1 MKPRF
6 VGCDIE
12 LLACDLSISS
22 WPCSSRPSTPLN
34 LHGIETWVAGT
45 SPAMTRQGLRGYEA
59 AREGQMRRRA
69 FLVLVGGTVA
79 SSLALRRAA
88 AQAYPTRPVT
98 LVIPFP
104 PGGGN
109 DALGRMV
116 ADKMSK
122 SLGQQIVVDN
132 RGGAGGTIATRA
144 VARSAPDGYTILL
157 AYTGTLAINPSLYA
171 NPGYDPRKDLAPIG
185 LIAGLPSVLVVHP
198 TLPVRSVA
206 ELIAFAKARPGRI
219 DYAFVP
225 GTVGHITTELFANIA
240 GIEITRIPYKGNG
253 PAMTDLLGG
262 HVSMMFLSILPV
274 LEHVRAGTLNALAVT
289 SAARSELLP
298 EVPTIAQAGVPG
310 FSAVIH
316 YGLLAP
322 PGAPRDII
330 ARLNAALREALSA
343 DDVRARLAAEGAVPL
358 PGTPED
364 YAADIDGEETK
375 WGALVRRLNL
385 KVE

>member
-1 MKPRF
+1 VEHR
-6 VGCDIE
+6 I
-12 LLACDLSISS
+12 
-22 WPCSSRPSTPLN
+22 
-34 LHGIETWVAGT
+34 
-45 SPAMTRQGLRGYEA
+45 
-59 AREGQMRRRA
+59 RRRT
-69 FLVLVGGTVA
+69 FLALVGGAAA
-79 SSLALRRAA
+79 SLPVPWRAV

-116 ADKMSK
+116 AEKMSK

-157 AYTGTLAINPSLYA
+157 AYTGTLAINPSLYV
-171 NPGYDPRKDLAPIG
+171 NPGYDPRKDFAPIG
-185 LIAGLPSVLVVHP
+185 LIAGLSSVLVVHP
-198 TLPVRSVA
+198 SLTVRSVA
-206 ELIAFAKARPGRI
+206 ELIAFARARPGRI

-225 GTVGHITTELFANIA
+225 GTVGHITTELFANTA
-240 GIEITRIPYKGNG
+240 GIDFTRIPYKGNG

-274 LEHVRAGTLNALAVT
+274 LEHVRAGTLHALAVT

-298 EVPTIAQAGVPG
+298 DVPTIAQAGLAG

-322 PGAPRDII
+322 PGTPRDII
-330 ARLNAALREALSA
+330 GRLNAALVEALAA
-343 DDVRARLAAEGAVPL
+343 DGIRARLAAEGADPL

-385 KVE
+385 KIE

>member
-1 MKPRF
+1 
-6 VGCDIE
+6 
-12 LLACDLSISS
+12 
-22 WPCSSRPSTPLN
+22 
-34 LHGIETWVAGT
+34 
-45 SPAMTRQGLRGYEA
+45 
-59 AREGQMRRRA
+59 
-69 FLVLVGGTVA
+69 
-79 SSLALRRAA
+79 
-88 AQAYPTRPVT
+88 
-98 LVIPFP
+98 
-104 PGGGN
+104 
-109 DALGRMV
+109 
-116 ADKMSK
+116 MSK
-122 SLGQQIVVDN
+122 SLGQQIVVEN

-171 NPGYDPRKDLAPIG
+171 NPGYDPRRDFAPIG

-198 TLPVRSVA
+198 MLPVRSVA

-225 GTVGHITTELFANIA
+225 GTVGHITTELFANTAAIDF
-240 GIEITRIPYKGNG
+240 TRIPYKGNG

-262 HVSMMFLSILPV
+262 HVAMMFLSILPV
-274 LEHVRAGTLNALAVT
+274 LEHVRGRTLNALAVT

-310 FSAVIH
+310 FAAVIH

-322 PGAPRDII
+322 PGTPRDII
-330 ARLNAALREALSA
+330 VRLNAALKEALGA

-358 PGTPED
+358 PGTPAD
-364 YAADIDGEETK
+364 YAADIDTEETR
-375 WGALVRRLNL
+375 WGALVRKLNL

>member
-1 MKPRF
+1 MS
-6 VGCDIE
+6 
-12 LLACDLSISS
+12 LA
-22 WPCSSRPSTPLN
+22 
-34 LHGIETWVAGT
+34 AG
-45 SPAMTRQGLRGYEA
+45 AL
-59 AREGQMRRRA
+59 
-69 FLVLVGGTVA
+69 A
-79 SSLALRRAA
+79 SSLAPRFTA
-88 AQAYPTRPVT
+88 AQAYPARPVT

-122 SLGQQIVVDN
+122 SLGQQIVVEN

-144 VARSAPDGYTILL
+144 VARSAADGYTILL
-157 AYTGTLAINPSLYA
+157 AYTGTLAINPSLYV
-171 NPGYDPRKDLAPIG
+171 NPGYDPRRDFAPIG

-198 TLPVRSVA
+198 TFPVRSVA

-225 GTVGHITTELFANIA
+225 GTVGHITTELFASTA
-240 GIEITRIPYKGNG
+240 GIDFTRIPYKGNG

-262 HVSMMFLSILPV
+262 HVAMMFLSILPV
-274 LEHVRAGTLNALAVT
+274 LEHVRAGTLKALAVT

-298 EVPTIAQAGVPG
+298 QVPTIAQAGLPG

-322 PGAPRDII
+322 PGTPRGII
-330 ARLNAALREALSA
+330 DQLNAALREALAA
-343 DDVRARLAAEGAVPL
+343 DDVRARLAAEGAAPL
-358 PGTPED
+358 PGTPAD
-364 YAADIDGEETK
+364 YAADIDTEETK
-375 WGALVRRLNL
+375 WGALVRKLNL
-385 KVE
+385 RVE

>member
-1 MKPRF
+1 MKPRS
-6 VGCDIE
+6 
-12 LLACDLSISS
+12 A
-22 WPCSSRPSTPLN
+22 
-34 LHGIETWVAGT
+34 
-45 SPAMTRQGLRGYEA
+45 GYEA
-59 AREGQMRRRA
+59 ARFNRKGQMRRRA
-69 FLVLVGGTVA
+69 FIALLGGAVA
-79 SSLALRRAA
+79 SSLAAGGA
-88 AQAYPTRPVT
+88 PAQTYPARPVT

-144 VARSAPDGYTILL
+144 VARSTPDGHTILL

-171 NPGYDPRKDLAPIG
+171 NPGYDPRVDLAPIG
-185 LIAGLPSVLVVHP
+185 LIAGLSSVMVVHP
-198 TLPVRSVA
+198 SLAVHSIA
-206 ELIAFAKARPGRI
+206 ELIAYAQAQPGRI

-225 GTVGHITTELFANIA
+225 GTVGHITTELFADTA
-240 GIEITRIPYKGNG
+240 GIKITRIPYKGNG
-253 PAMTDLLGG
+253 PAMTDLIGG

-274 LEHVRAGTLNALAVT
+274 LEHVRAGTLRALAVT
-289 SAARSELLP
+289 SAERSELLP
-298 EVPTIAQAGVPG
+298 DVPTIAQSGVPG

-322 PGAPRDII
+322 AGTSRDII
-330 ARLNAALREALSA
+330 DRLNATLAAALSA

-364 YAADIDGEETK
+364 YAADIDSEETK
-375 WGALVRRLNL
+375 WGALVRKLKL

>member
-1 MKPRF
+1 
-6 VGCDIE
+6 
-12 LLACDLSISS
+12 
-22 WPCSSRPSTPLN
+22 
-34 LHGIETWVAGT
+34 
-45 SPAMTRQGLRGYEA
+45 
-59 AREGQMRRRA
+59 MRRRV
-69 FLVLVGGTVA
+69 FMGLVGGAVA
-79 SSLALRRAA
+79 SALAPRRSA

-144 VARSAPDGYTILL
+144 VARSAPDGHTILL
-157 AYTGTLAINPSLYA
+157 GYTGTLAINPSLYA
-171 NPGYDPRKDLAPIG
+171 NPGYDPRKDFAPIG
-185 LIAGLPSVLVVHP
+185 LIGELSSVLVVHP
-198 TLPVRSVA
+198 SLPVRSVA

-225 GTVGHITTELFANIA
+225 GTVGHITTELFASIA

-253 PAMTDLLGG
+253 PGLTDLIGG
-262 HVSMMFLSILPV
+262 HVSMMFLSILPI

-289 SAARSELLP
+289 NATRSRLLP
-298 EVPTIAQAGVPG
+298 DVPTIAQSGVPG

-322 PGAPRDII
+322 PGTPRDII
-330 ARLNAALREALSA
+330 ERLNAALVQALWV
-343 DDVRARLAAEGAVPL
+343 DDVRARLAAEGGEPL
-358 PGTPED
+358 PGTPQD
-364 YAADIDGEETK
+364 YAADIDSEETK
-375 WGALVRRLNL
+375 WGALVRKLNL
-385 KVE
+385 RVE

>member
-1 MKPRF
+1 
-6 VGCDIE
+6 
-12 LLACDLSISS
+12 
-22 WPCSSRPSTPLN
+22 
-34 LHGIETWVAGT
+34 
-45 SPAMTRQGLRGYEA
+45 
-59 AREGQMRRRA
+59 
-69 FLVLVGGTVA
+69 
-79 SSLALRRAA
+79 
-88 AQAYPTRPVT
+88 
-98 LVIPFP
+98 
-104 PGGGN
+104 
-109 DALGRMV
+109 
-116 ADKMSK
+116 
-122 SLGQQIVVDN
+122 VDN

-144 VARSAPDGYTILL
+144 VARSTPDGYTILL

-171 NPGYDPRKDLAPIG
+171 NPGYDPRKDFAPIG

-198 TLPVRSVA
+198 MLPVRSVA

-225 GTVGHITTELFANIA
+225 GTVGHITTELFANTAAIDF
-240 GIEITRIPYKGNG
+240 TRIPYKGNG

-262 HVSMMFLSILPV
+262 HVAMMFLSILPV
-274 LEHVRAGTLNALAVT
+274 LEHVRGRTLNALAVT

-322 PGAPRDII
+322 PGTPRDII
-330 ARLNAALREALSA
+330 VRLNAALREALAA

-364 YAADIDGEETK
+364 YAADIDAEETR

>member
-1 MKPRF
+1 
-6 VGCDIE
+6 
-12 LLACDLSISS
+12 
-22 WPCSSRPSTPLN
+22 
-34 LHGIETWVAGT
+34 
-45 SPAMTRQGLRGYEA
+45 
-59 AREGQMRRRA
+59 MRRHA
-69 FLVLVGGTVA
+69 FIVLLCAAVA
-79 SSLALRRAA
+79 SSLAPGSVA

-122 SLGQQIVVDN
+122 SIGQQIVVDN

-144 VARSAPDGYTILL
+144 VARSAPDGHTILL

-171 NPGYDPRKDLAPIG
+171 NTGYDPRKDLAPIG
-185 LIAGLPSVLVVHP
+185 LIAGLSSVLVVHP
-198 TLPVRSVA
+198 SLPVGSIA
-206 ELIAFAKARPGRI
+206 ELIAFARAQPGRI
-219 DYAFVP
+219 NYAFVP
-225 GTVGHITTELFANIA
+225 GTVGHITTELFADTA
-240 GIEITRIPYKGNG
+240 GIQITRIPYKGNG
-253 PAMTDLLGG
+253 PAMTDLIGG

-274 LEHVRAGTLNALAVT
+274 LEHVRSGTLRALAVT
-289 SAARSELLP
+289 SAARSDLLP
-298 EVPTIAQAGVPG
+298 YVPTIAQSGVPG

-322 PGAPRDII
+322 AGTPRAII
-330 ARLNAALREALSA
+330 DRLNAALVAALSA
-343 DDVRARLAAEGAVPL
+343 DDVQARLAAEGAVPL

-364 YAADIDGEETK
+364 YAVDIDREETM
-375 WGALVRRLNL
+375 WGALVRKLNL

>member
-1 MKPRF
+1 
-6 VGCDIE
+6 
-12 LLACDLSISS
+12 
-22 WPCSSRPSTPLN
+22 
-34 LHGIETWVAGT
+34 
-45 SPAMTRQGLRGYEA
+45 
-59 AREGQMRRRA
+59 MRRRA
-69 FLVLVGGTVA
+69 FLALLGAAVA
-79 SSLALRRAA
+79 SLTPHRAD
-88 AQAYPTRPVT
+88 AQVYPARPVT

-171 NPGYDPRKDLAPIG
+171 NPGYDPRKDFAPIG

-198 TLPVRSVA
+198 MLPVRSVA
-206 ELIAFAKARPGRI
+206 ELIAFARAQPGRI
-219 DYAFVP
+219 NYAFVP
-225 GTVGHITTELFANIA
+225 GTVGHITTELFASTA

-274 LEHVRAGTLNALAVT
+274 LEQVRGGTLNALAVT
-289 SAARSELLP
+289 SAARSALLP
-298 EVPTIAQAGVPG
+298 EVPTIAQAGVPD

-322 PGAPRDII
+322 PGTSRDII
-330 ARLNAALREALSA
+330 GRLNAALGEALSA

-364 YAADIDGEETK
+364 YAADIDAEETK
-375 WGALVRRLNL
+375 WGALVRKLNL

>member
-1 MKPRF
+1 
-6 VGCDIE
+6 
-12 LLACDLSISS
+12 
-22 WPCSSRPSTPLN
+22 
-34 LHGIETWVAGT
+34 
-45 SPAMTRQGLRGYEA
+45 
-59 AREGQMRRRA
+59 MRRRA
-69 FLVLVGGTVA
+69 FLVLVSGTVA
-79 SSLALRRAA
+79 SSLARRRAV
-88 AQAYPTRPVT
+88 AQAYPTRPVV

-109 DALGRMV
+109 DALGRLV

-171 NPGYDPRKDLAPIG
+171 NPGYDPRKDLARMG

-225 GTVGHITTELFANIA
+225 GTVGHITTALFANIA

-298 EVPTIAQAGVPG
+298 GVPTIAQAGVPG

-375 WGALVRRLNL
+375 WGALVRKLNL